1 MCLGRGTTMRRRV
14 MENVVAELLGEG
26 GGRLAG
32 VDVWR
37 SGEGSPLPIIGD

>member
-1 MCLGRGTTMRRRV
+1 MRRRV

-32 VDVWR
+32 VDVGR
-37 SGEGSPLPIIGD
+37 SEEGSRYPS